1 MKENTMKEK
10 PTSKSVY
17 VKRLRKGQNFNATQM
32 SIIILFI
39 AIAALISLWLPIYIA
54 NLPLS
59 GS

>member
-1 MKENTMKEK
+1 MKEK
-10 PTSKSVY
+10 PTGKSVY